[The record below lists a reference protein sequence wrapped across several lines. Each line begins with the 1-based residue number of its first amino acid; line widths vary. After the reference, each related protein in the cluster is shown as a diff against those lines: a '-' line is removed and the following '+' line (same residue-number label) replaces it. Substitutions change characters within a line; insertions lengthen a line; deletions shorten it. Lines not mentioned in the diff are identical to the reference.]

1 MRQLM
6 TAALLLEILLVGVSP
21 AMAANEADII
31 FKGTLVNP
39 PPCSIDNDKTI
50 HVPFGDR
57 LSIKK
62 VSDGVYRKDVPY
74 NLACDSTAGK
84 DWKLMLSVR
93 GTLATFDT
101 TDRATVAT
109 SMGNIGNLG
118 VKILRDGQPFQF
130 DLPIEISL
138 SAIPKIEALLVQ
150 RPNIELA
157 EGPFEATVTL
167 KAEYL

>member
-6 TAALLLEILLVGVSP
+6 TAALLLEILLVGISP
-21 AMAANEADII
+21 AMAANEADIV

-62 VSDGVYRKDVPY
+62 VSDGIYRQDVPY
-74 NLACDSTAGK
+74 NLVCDSTAGK

-93 GTLATFDT
+93 EPRRHL
-101 TDRATVAT
+101 
-109 SMGNIGNLG
+109 I
-118 VKILRDGQPFQF
+118 QPIARR
-130 DLPIEISL
+130 LPHRWAI
-138 SAIPKIEALLVQ
+138 SAIL
-150 RPNIELA
+150 
-157 EGPFEATVTL
+157 G
-167 KAEYL
+167 

>member
-1 MRQLM
+1 MRQRT
-6 TAALLLEILLVGVSP
+6 TAALLLNILFVGISP
-21 AMAANEADII
+21 AMAASDADVIL
-31 FKGTLVNP
+31 KGMLVNP

-62 VSDGVYRKDVPY
+62 VSDGIYRKEVAY
-74 NLACDSTAGK
+74 NLVCDSTAGK

-93 GTLATFDT
+93 GTLAPFDT

-118 VKILRDGQPFQF
+118 VKMLRDGQPFTF
-130 DLPIEISL
+130 DSPVEISL
-138 SAIPKIEALLVQ
+138 SAMPKIEALLVQ

>member
-1 MRQLM
+1 
-6 TAALLLEILLVGVSP
+6 
-21 AMAANEADII
+21 MASARRWRFNEADII

-74 NLACDSTAGK
+74 NLVCDSTAGK

-118 VKILRDGQPFQF
+118 VKILRDGNLF
-130 DLPIEISL
+130 SL
-138 SAIPKIEALLVQ
+138 I
-150 RPNIELA
+150 RR
-157 EGPFEATVTL
+157 
-167 KAEYL
+167 